1 MLPNKMNILFLT
13 HSDPNYVPDFLL
25 HGLRKLLGENVVDYP
40 KKECLYSGMQSGNIP
55 EIYRDPFWFPAD
67 NGKVNRDDIE
77 SRLKN
82 NYFDYVVCDVRA
94 QPLYQSIYDK
104 LSGFEVKLVVID
116 GEDSP
121 VEIKPGPFV
130 VCRRESDGTDY
141 SIPLPMALPEE
152 IFNRIVSY
160 SDNPKSHSI
169 GFIGSV
175 GKYLESRSILLG
187 NLASYYPDSLLL
199 SAPVSYDADVHSEE
213 RVGLDSYYDNLQ
225 RCRFVLTLRGKGYDT
240 FRFWENTAC
249 NALHI
254 SEGMPLFIPNDFK
267 DKLHIIRYSNI
278 DQLRSIIDNQLE
290 REQETT
296 QMIQNSHQHLKEFH
310 LTTSRATYFL
320 DRIKSA
326 FN

>member
-1 MLPNKMNILFLT
+1 
-13 HSDPNYVPDFLL
+13 
-25 HGLRKLLGENVVDYP
+25 
-40 KKECLYSGMQSGNIP
+40 
-55 EIYRDPFWFPAD
+55 
-67 NGKVNRDDIE
+67 
-77 SRLKN
+77 
-82 NYFDYVVCDVRA
+82 
-94 QPLYQSIYDK
+94 
-104 LSGFEVKLVVID
+104 
-116 GEDSP
+116 
-121 VEIKPGPFV
+121 
-130 VCRRESDGTDY
+130 
-141 SIPLPMALPEE
+141 
-152 IFNRIVSY
+152 
-160 SDNPKSHSI
+160 
-169 GFIGSV
+169 V